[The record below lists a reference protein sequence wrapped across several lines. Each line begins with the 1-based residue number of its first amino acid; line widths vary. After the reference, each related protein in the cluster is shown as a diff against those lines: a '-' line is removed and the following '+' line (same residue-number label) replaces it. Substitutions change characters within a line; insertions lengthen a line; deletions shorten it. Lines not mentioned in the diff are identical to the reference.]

1 MVNANN
7 KEMEH
12 VLCRP
17 SPPLQCVACMAAGA
31 LLGGTAPGNLCPCDP
46 QTHPLS
52 QHGPLHRWCSVR
64 LACCAD
70 MPTGMLDAAIGAL
83 LDKSLETLSLH
94 SLPPIVNI
102 PALLTRM
109 CSGLCCH
116 EDANFLTESKQAT
129 SRICTCIPGSAEA

>member
-46 QTHPLS
+46 QNPSFVHNTARCTDGVL
-52 QHGPLHRWCSVR
+52 
-64 LACCAD
+64 
-70 MPTGMLDAAIGAL
+70 
-83 LDKSLETLSLH
+83 
-94 SLPPIVNI
+94 
-102 PALLTRM
+102 
-109 CSGLCCH
+109 SGLH
-116 EDANFLTESKQAT
+116 VVQ
-129 SRICTCIPGSAEA
+129 TCRLGCWTLL